1 VTESRTAAPLRP
13 WLTVATYNI
22 HDAMGADGEF
32 APERIAAVIA
42 ELDADVIALQEIG
55 SHAAGTDVVAF
66 LRDATSTI
74 AIGGPTRLRSTGEYG
89 NCLLTRYPVQE
100 TTRIDLTFRERE
112 SRGALDV
119 LLDCDGD
126 PLRVIATHLGLRPA
140 ERRAQ
145 IQQLLAVLETQT
157 PVPTVLMGDLNEWFL
172 WGRPLRWLHNHF
184 EKTPAP
190 ATFPASAPV
199 FALDRIWIEPRSLL
213 DRLWVH
219 ATPLARVASDHLP
232 LVARIGRTA
241 STSDGDE
248 DLPILPP
255 LA

>member
-1 VTESRTAAPLRP
+1 MTETKVLAPLRP

-32 APERIAAVIA
+32 DPDRTAAVVA
-42 ELDADVIALQEIG
+42 ELNADVIALQEVG
-55 SHAAGTDVVAF
+55 SHVTGTDVLAF

-74 AIGGPTRLRSTGEYG
+74 AVSGATRVRSSGDYG
-89 NCLLTRYPVQE
+89 NCVLSRYPVQE
-100 TTRIDLTFRERE
+100 TTRIDLTFGQREA
-112 SRGALDV
+112 RGAIDV
-119 LLDCDGD
+119 LLDCDGA

-145 IQQLLAVLETQT
+145 IQQLLRVLETQT
-157 PVPTVLMGDLNEWFL
+157 PVPTLLMGDVNEWFL
-172 WGRPLRWLHNHF
+172 WGRTLRWLHTHF

-213 DRLWVH
+213 ERLWVH
-219 ATPLARVASDHLP
+219 KTPLSRVASDHLP
-232 LVARIGRTA
+232 LLARLGR
-241 STSDGDE
+241 S
-248 DLPILPP
+248 
-255 LA
+255 